1 MTHRLTLALV
11 NCALLATTTGC
22 ASSNHRVASQPAPPP
37 TFADDHRFT
46 LDELVELA
54 LYHNTS
60 IDVARYEAEA
70 ARGLVDQV
78 KALWLPQVR
87 LEFAGMALDN
97 DFNYEAN
104 VFNLLSLDVPVTGN
118 YNVVSAAALSQI
130 LSTGGKRTSGLKQA
144 KMFAAIQ
151 KLQVMVQRDAVAYDV
166 ANLYYLVCLT
176 NELDAVLEDAVRR
189 IRVFRQV
196 AENLNRQGSLRSNKL
211 DALLADYF
219 VAQLDQL
226 RILLQSGRHQAY
238 KALRHY
244 VGWPSDRALVLA
256 DAALPP
262 VVSLGDAFSRS
273 AELVKGWFE
282 RPELKQLDLFT
293 EIRKEQVKFAKAA
306 WSPNIVLLGAYS
318 DVQGNNNSV
327 LGAVDGLLVTLLV
340 DIPIYD
346 PARRG
351 RLREALGL
359 EQASLAFQRRIED
372 LITLELEVT
381 TVDFQRALATVVKA
395 ARAED
400 IAHEYYQV
408 SRQSYSRELVPG
420 SSVVTGIAL
429 DMLAKMQHLQSRY
442 AYHNAH
448 ARLKRVT
455 GDRASQFGH

>member
-1 MTHRLTLALV
+1 MMMRLRLS
-11 NCALLATTTGC
+11 ALLWATAGTLLGC
-22 ASSNHRVASQPAPPP
+22 AASQRVAPRPEPPP
-37 TFADDHRFT
+37 TYADDHRFT
-46 LDELVELA
+46 LDELIELA
-54 LYHNTS
+54 LYHNAG

-118 YNVVSAAALSQI
+118 YNFISAAALSQI
-130 LSTGGKRTSGLKQA
+130 LATGGKRTSGLKQA
-144 KMFAAIQ
+144 KMFAAIK
-151 KLQVMVQRDAVAYDV
+151 KLQVLVQRDAVAYDV

-176 NELDAVLEDAVRR
+176 NELDGVLEDAVRR
-189 IRVFRQV
+189 VRVFRQV
-196 AENLNRQGSLRSNKL
+196 AQGLNERGSMRSNKL

-226 RILLQSGRHQAY
+226 RILLQAGRHQAY

-244 VGWPSDRALVLA
+244 VGWPTDRPLVLK
-256 DAALPP
+256 DATLPP
-262 VVSLGDAFSRS
+262 VVKLGDVFSRT
-273 AELVKGWFE
+273 ARIVQGWFE

-306 WSPNIVLLGAYS
+306 WAPNIVLLGTYS

-351 RLREALGL
+351 KLREALGL
-359 EQASLAFQRRIED
+359 EQASLAFQRQIEE
-372 LITLELEVT
+372 LITLEMEVT
-381 TVDFQRALATVVKA
+381 AVDFQKALASLVKA
-395 ARAED
+395 ARAAQ
-400 IAHEYYQV
+400 IAHEYYMTA
-408 SRQSYSRELVPG
+408 RQSYSRELVPG
-420 SSVVTGIAL
+420 GS
-429 DMLAKMQHLQSRY
+429 
-442 AYHNAH
+442 
-448 ARLKRVT
+448 
-455 GDRASQFGH
+455 